1 MKIVLSRKGLDS
13 AAGGIPSPL
22 VEGRPLSVPIPANGT
37 PSGCRYSDLANPIPE
52 ILDDLGKGMDRS
64 EPCHL
69 DPDIDASIVPG
80 RRPSGWRG
88 SLGQVGAAQSH
99 LANQGVGRD
108 DVFVF
113 WGLFRPVER
122 AEGGWRFVGKPEHRI
137 FGWLQVAEVLVVGED
152 WRKALRRHSWLEG
165 HPHLRPGWGPA
176 NTVYVAADTLRLGDS
191 DTDLAGFGRLRLGKR
206 LTVCADDGVSTW
218 NVPAW
223 LDPSRGG
230 TGMTYHPPARWLGD
244 GMLRAAPRGQEFV
257 ADAGTR
263 RDALEW
269 LEGLIGG
276 DDTGD

>member
-1 MKIVLSRKGLDS
+1 MKIVFSRKGLDS

-22 VEGRPLSVPIPANGT
+22 VDGRPLSIPIPANGT
-37 PSGCRYSDLANPIPE
+37 PSACVYSDLVSPIPE

-69 DPDIDASIVPG
+69 DPDVDAAILRGP
-80 RRPSGWRG
+80 RPSGWRG

-99 LANQGVGRD
+99 LANQGIGRD

-113 WGLFRPVER
+113 WGLFRAVER
-122 AEGGWRFVGKPEHRI
+122 AEGAWRFVGKPQHRI
-137 FGWLQVAEVLVVGED
+137 FGWLQVAEVLAVGED
-152 WRKALRRHSWLEG
+152 WRNALRCYPWLEG
-165 HPHLRPGWGPA
+165 HPHLRAGWGPG
-176 NTVYVAADTLRLGDS
+176 NTVYVAADDLRLGGS
-191 DTDLAGFGRLRLGKR
+191 NTDLAGFGRLHLGKR
-206 LTVCADDGVSTW
+206 LTVSADNGVSTW

-230 TGMTYHPPARWLGD
+230 TGMTYHPPARWLGN

-269 LEGLIGG
+269 LETLIGG
-276 DDTGD
+276 DETGD

>member
-22 VEGRPLSVPIPANGT
+22 VDERPLSVPIPANGT
-37 PSGCRYSDLANPIPE
+37 PSACRYRDLASPIPE
-52 ILDDLGKGMDRS
+52 ILDDLGRGMDQTER
-64 EPCHL
+64 CHL

-99 LANQGVGRD
+99 LANQAVGRD

-122 AEGGWRFVGKPEHRI
+122 AEGRWRFVGKPQHRI

-152 WRKALRRHSWLEG
+152 WRTALRRHAWLNG
-165 HPHLRPGWGPA
+165 HPHLRAGWGPA
-176 NTVYVAADTLRLGDS
+176 NTVYIAADTLRLGGS
-191 DTDLAGFGRLRLGKR
+191 DTGLSGFGRLPLGKR
-206 LTVCADDGVSTW
+206 LS
-218 NVPAW
+218 VPADNRVSMWDVPSW

-244 GMLRAAPRGQEFV
+244 GTLRSAPRGQEFV
-257 ADAGTR
+257 ANAGSR

-269 LEGLIGG
+269 LETLIGG